1 MKVIWTELAKYK
13 LKEAFQY
20 YKEVA
25 GIKVANSIKEKIYGK
40 TRKLS
45 RHPEI
50 GQKENNPIVVALDYR
65 YLVSGNYKIV
75 YRVMNTEKIILI
87 AAIFDTRQDP
97 DQLEI

>member
-45 RHPEI
+45 RYPEI
-50 GQKENNPIVVALDYR
+50 GQKENNPIVAALDYR
-65 YLVSGNYKIV
+65 YLV
-75 YRVMNTEKIILI
+75 
-87 AAIFDTRQDP
+87 
-97 DQLEI
+97 

>member
-25 GIKVANSIKEKIYGK
+25 GIKVANSIKEKI
-40 TRKLS
+40 
-45 RHPEI
+45 
-50 GQKENNPIVVALDYR
+50 
-65 YLVSGNYKIV
+65 
-75 YRVMNTEKIILI
+75 
-87 AAIFDTRQDP
+87 TRQDP